1 MPWPARLASLFRSAR
16 RPSSNY
22 WMTVPIHRLTYLLL
36 AIFCMF
42 GMVGCFV
49 DLLALGE
56 HPLPF
61 VMVWTIF
68 SGALAAAGIFT
79 GFRAPTPHMDCCRS
93 LDCRL
98 APPVFRNAPLPSRD
112 SPSQRGTWR
121 TNRDRCLYLSKY
133 RRVCLLHAV
142 YPERRSPRNSHP
154 DRVGH
159 RAEYS
164 ADAGTY
170 R

>member
-61 VMVWTIF
+61 VMVWTSSAVLSLRQAYSLAF
-68 SGALAAAGIFT
+68 AL
-79 GFRAPTPHMDCCRS
+79 R
-93 LDCRL
+93 
-98 APPVFRNAPLPSRD
+98 PVYGLLP
-112 SPSQRGTWR
+112 
-121 TNRDRCLYLSKY
+121 
-133 RRVCLLHAV
+133 
-142 YPERRSPRNSHP
+142 
-154 DRVGH
+154 
-159 RAEYS
+159 
-164 ADAGTY
+164 
-170 R
+170 